1 MINEKQARLFCG
13 EPIENIEN
21 YEKAV
26 SDKTKTWHCHHIW
39 ETMLG
44 YSAKELKEMDE
55 YYGIPAQNLIFLTPS
70 EHRRVHNNGE
80 LNNFY
85 GKHHT
90 EENKMKISKAN
101 KNGVLSK
108 IVLQYTLEG
117 EFVKEWPST
126 MEIKRQLGIEP
137 TNISACCLGKI
148 RKTHGFIW
156 KYKR

>member
-1 MINEKQARLFCG
+1 
-13 EPIENIEN
+13 
-21 YEKAV
+21 
-26 SDKTKTWHCHHIW
+26 
-39 ETMLG
+39 
-44 YSAKELKEMDE
+44 
-55 YYGIPAQNLIFLTPS
+55 
-70 EHRRVHNNGE
+70 
-80 LNNFY
+80 
-85 GKHHT
+85 
-90 EENKMKISKAN
+90 MKISKAN
-101 KNGVLSK
+101 KNCVLSK